1 MGEYDYTRKH
11 EPSSIH
17 VRTMH
22 LTLIFIV
29 IISYSTAYS
38 HPLLLEENQQYWMQK
53 PQQHELEL
61 ESRQNNELN
70 TSASRPVQNFFK
82 KIFSAFRLRSAGTT
96 MLPATTTQRISVST
110 NDFQQQSQE
119 NPHFVDFST
128 YLLDSLLSSNTAI
141 KFSYLE
147 PNTTSLKSG
156 NYSVITFLVP
166 HSIQAKLPQKGFIS
180 QFLELFRN
188 PWNRAPRPPSDTVY
202 SQFPSFLEYVAQRV
216 QAYYSIYKY
225 TDTSR
230 LNNTVVIDIPDVDIY
245 AQPDPLNGGSI
256 EVINDVPEVDINVQ
270 SNALNDDSL
279 ETTTDTETTTDYPQD
294 STLME
299 EIENENE
306 LLTTT
311 EVNL

>member
-29 IISYSTAYS
+29 VISYSTAYS
-38 HPLLLEENQQYWMQK
+38 HPLLLEENQQYRMQK

-70 TSASRPVQNFFK
+70 SSASRPVQNFFK
-82 KIFSAFRLRSAGTT
+82 KIISAFRLRSAGTT
-96 MLPATTTQRISVST
+96 MLPATTTQRISASM
-110 NDFQQQSQE
+110 NDLQQPSQQ

-147 PNTTSLKSG
+147 PNTTNLKSG

-166 HSIQAKLPQKGFIS
+166 HSIQAKLPQQGFLN
-180 QFLELFRN
+180 QFLALFRN
-188 PWNRAPRPPSDTVY
+188 PWNRTPRPPEDTVY
-202 SQFPSFLEYVAQRV
+202 SQFPSFLEYFAQRV
-216 QAYYSIYKY
+216 QTYYSIYKY
-225 TDTSR
+225 TDESR
-230 LNNTVVIDIPDVDIY
+230 LNNTIVVDIPEVDIY
-245 AQPDPLNGGSI
+245 AQPDPLN
-256 EVINDVPEVDINVQ
+256 DVV
-270 SNALNDDSL
+270 
-279 ETTTDTETTTDYPQD
+279 ETTSDNLQDTTLMEEVVNDGLVETTTDYSQD
-294 STLME
+294 TTLME
-299 EIENENE
+299 EVENENE
-306 LLTTT
+306 ILSTT

>member
-38 HPLLLEENQQYWMQK
+38 HPLLLEENQHYRMQK

-61 ESRQNNELN
+61 ESRQNDELN
-70 TSASRPVQNFFK
+70 SSASRPVQNFFK
-82 KIFSAFRLRSAGTT
+82 RILSAFRLRSGTT
-96 MLPATTTQRISVST
+96 ILPATTTQRISVSE
-110 NDFQQQSQE
+110 QSQE
-119 NPHFVDFST
+119 NPHIVDFST

-141 KFSYLE
+141 KFSYLDS
-147 PNTTSLKSG
+147 NMTNMNLKGG

-166 HSIQAKLPQKGFIS
+166 HSIQSKLPQTGFFN
-180 QFLELFRN
+180 QFLSLFRN
-188 PWNRAPRPPSDTVY
+188 PFNRSPQQATDTVY
-202 SQFPSFLEYVAQRV
+202 SQFPLFLEYVAQRV

-225 TDTSR
+225 TDQSR
-230 LNNTVVIDIPDVDIY
+230 LNNTIVLEIPDVDLLN
-245 AQPDPLNGGSI
+245 PTDPLG
-256 EVINDVPEVDINVQ
+256 
-270 SNALNDDSL
+270 DDLL
-279 ETTTDTETTTDYPQD
+279 ETTTDYLPETTET
-294 STLME
+294 E
-299 EIENENE
+299 EVEDENE

>member
-38 HPLLLEENQQYWMQK
+38 HPLLLEENQQYRMHK
-53 PQQHELEL
+53 PQQYELKL
-61 ESRQNNELN
+61 ESRQNDELN
-70 TSASRPVQNFFK
+70 SSASRPVQNFFK
-82 KIFSAFRLRSAGTT
+82 KIFSAFRLRSGTT
-96 MLPATTTQRISVST
+96 MLPATTTQRISAPT
-110 NDFQQQSQE
+110 NNLQEQSQE
-119 NPHFVDFST
+119 NPQFVDFST

-147 PNTTSLKSG
+147 PNTTNIKSG

-166 HSIQAKLPQKGFIS
+166 HRLQGKLPQKGFLS

-188 PWNRAPRPPSDTVY
+188 PFNRAPGPPADTVY
-202 SQFPSFLEYVAQRV
+202 SQFPSFLEYFAQRV

-225 TDTSR
+225 TDDSR
-230 LNNTVVIDIPDVDIY
+230 LNNTIVVDIPEIDIYSPPNPVNDNLVDT
-245 AQPDPLNGGSI
+245 N
-256 EVINDVPEVDINVQ
+256 NPEVQPNP
-270 SNALNDDSL
+270 LNDDL
-279 ETTTDTETTTDYPQD
+279 AETTTEYPQET
-294 STLME
+294 TLME
-299 EIENENE
+299 EIEDENE

>member
-1 MGEYDYTRKH
+1 MGEYTRKH

-38 HPLLLEENQQYWMQK
+38 HPLLLEENQQYRMQK

-70 TSASRPVQNFFK
+70 SSASRPVQNFFK
-82 KIFSAFRLRSAGTT
+82 KLLSAFRLRSSDTT
-96 MLPATTTQRISVST
+96 MLPPTTTQRISAPT
-110 NDFQQQSQE
+110 NNFQEQSQE

-147 PNTTSLKSG
+147 PNTTNLKSG

-166 HSIQAKLPQKGFIS
+166 HSIRNRLPQKGFIS
-180 QFLELFRN
+180 QFLALFQN
-188 PWNRAPRPPSDTVY
+188 PWNRAPRPATDTVY

-225 TDTSR
+225 TDDSR
-230 LNNTVVIDIPDVDIY
+230 LNNTIVVDIPEVDIY
-245 AQPDPLNGGSI
+245 AQPDPLS
-256 EVINDVPEVDINVQ
+256 
-270 SNALNDDSL
+270 DDL
-279 ETTTDTETTTDYPQD
+279 VETTTDYQQD
-294 STLME
+294 TTLMD